1 MVPALELPAEPLLK
15 IASKVTEDSAELLDD
30 TYDQDRNQR
39 ANHTHRQQSMGS
51 ILIKPDL
58 TAMRA
63 QPSIDQSMSEDADY
77 SILDSESN

>member
-51 ILIKPDL
+51 ILI
-58 TAMRA
+58 
-63 QPSIDQSMSEDADY
+63 
-77 SILDSESN
+77 